1 MKEAA
6 SSIAVFGFLGV
17 LGAFFTKAAFR
28 ARKGRRSISNHL
40 DRISVVSK

>member
-6 SSIAVFGFLGV
+6 SSIAVFGFW
-17 LGAFFTKAAFR
+17 AFWAHFFTKATFR